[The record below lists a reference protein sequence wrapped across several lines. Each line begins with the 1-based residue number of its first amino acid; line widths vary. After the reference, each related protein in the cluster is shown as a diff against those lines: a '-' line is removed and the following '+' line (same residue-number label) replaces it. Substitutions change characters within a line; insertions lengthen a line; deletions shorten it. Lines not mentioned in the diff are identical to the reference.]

1 MDTVWLQSLK
11 EETRKKAKSL
21 GCLDITIAATV
32 ISDEAK
38 EKYQQWLNEELHGSM
53 DYLARNTELR
63 FNPILIHEN
72 TVTIICVKIPYLTHP
87 IKFHKERLN
96 NQEVAYVSSYA
107 LGRDYHK
114 VVKQILNNLAVFIN
128 EQLENSG
135 IEHKYRA
142 FTDSAPVMEVQLSSQ
157 SGLGWRG
164 KNTLLIT
171 KDRGSMFFLG
181 ELFTNLPLPIDK
193 EISNHC
199 GSCNKCIDICPT
211 KAFVTPYKLDARRC
225 ISYLTIENKG
235 AIPLGLR
242 KLIGNR
248 IYGCDDCQLFCPWNK
263 FSQQSPIDDFNTRNH
278 LDSSSLLE
286 LFKWNEEEFLKKTEG
301 SAIRR
306 IGYNSWIRNLAVAIG
321 NSEPSL
327 EKIKVL
333 QDKLPYPDKMV
344 TEHIIWAINELT
356 DRLTTD

>member
-1 MDTVWLQSLK
+1 MDSAWLQDLK
-11 EETRKKAKSL
+11 EKIRKKAQSL
-21 GCLDITIAATV
+21 GCLDITIATTV

-38 EKYQQWLNEELHGSM
+38 EKYQQWLNEMLHGSM

-114 VVKQILNNLAVFIN
+114 VVKQTLNNLAAFIN
-128 EQLENSG
+128 EQLNNSG
-135 IEHKYRA
+135 IEYNYRA

-199 GSCNKCIDICPT
+199 GSCSKCIDICPT
-211 KAFVTPYKLDARRC
+211 KAFVSPYKLDARRC

-263 FSQQSPIDDFNTRNH
+263 FSQQSPINDFNTRNH

-306 IGYNSWIRNLAVAIG
+306 ISYNSWIRNLAVAIG

-333 QDKLPYPDKMV
+333 QDKLPYPDEMV